1 MGSIRNLSAGD
12 PALHSHT
19 IGKEATCDA
28 AADIPIVGFD
38 AIFGDFGLSD
48 TRPWSTEYPFDIS
61 FDIEHGHI
69 FSSASWSSRFIHF
82 D

>member
-1 MGSIRNLSAGD
+1 MLRTLFMGSIRNLSAGD

-38 AIFGDFGLSD
+38 GIFGDFGLSD
-48 TRPWSTEYPFDIS
+48 TPVLIHRIS
-61 FDIEHGHI
+61 V
-69 FSSASWSSRFIHF
+69 
-82 D
+82 